1 MAASGSSFNYL
12 QIYRIIFQMSNEHLY
27 RINVWFYSC
36 FLKLIPC
43 IVLTL
48 VTALLVRAMIQVIL
62 VDNFQK
68 EDELQ
73 ILGNSRL

>member
-1 MAASGSSFNYL
+1 MEATGLSFDLL
-12 QIYRIIFQMSNEHLY
+12 QMQRVVFQMSNEHLY

-48 VTALLVRAMIQVIL
+48 VTALLVRAMIQVIFHES
-62 VDNFQK
+62 FQK
-68 EDELQ
+68 QEE
-73 ILGNSRL
+73 S